1 MKIQRFYD
9 RLVAIDPDLPYL
21 LVNIFQQC
29 KGENCECKQDVD
41 SIASFMEHIQDL
53 RQSSQ
58 KALDDSMQSVI
69 NNPNIQLLK
78 TGCANGTFTE
88 TNFTE
93 TTFKERTKRP
103 QTLER
108 IPVINID

>member
-21 LVNIFQQC
+21 LVNMFRQC

-41 SIASFMEHIQDL
+41 SIASFMAHIQDL
-53 RQSSQ
+53 QQSSQ

-78 TGCANGTFTE
+78 TGCANGTVTE
-88 TNFTE
+88 TNF
-93 TTFKERTKRP
+93 KESTQQP
-103 QTLER
+103 HTLER